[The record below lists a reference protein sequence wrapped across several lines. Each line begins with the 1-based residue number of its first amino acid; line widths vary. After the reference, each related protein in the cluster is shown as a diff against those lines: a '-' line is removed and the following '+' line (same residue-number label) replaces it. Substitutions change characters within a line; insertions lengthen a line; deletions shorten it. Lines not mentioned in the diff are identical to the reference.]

1 MKGLFIVILMALLI
15 TVLIFTGKFSKKESS
30 PQEMIKTI
38 DKSKKILID
47 SNIRCIQQA
56 LDLYYFDNNKYPDTL
71 DELIPQYLTSYN
83 ELIDSWGNKFK
94 LATDEEMNKTITSA
108 GRDGVMGNSDDIQR
122 RLQL

>member
-30 PQEMIKTI
+30 TQEMIKTI

-47 SNIRCIQQA
+47 SNIRCIQKA

-83 ELIDSWGNKFK
+83 ELIDPWGNRFK
-94 LATDEEMNKTITSA
+94 LETDEEMNKTITSA
-108 GRDGVMGNSDDIQR
+108 GRDGVIGNSDDIQR
-122 RLQL
+122 RL

>member
-47 SNIRCIQQA
+47 SNIKCIQQA
-56 LDLYYFDNNKYPDTL
+56 LDLYYSDNNKYPDTL
-71 DELIPQYLTSYN
+71 DELIPQYLNSFN
-83 ELIDSWGNKFK
+83 ELIDPWGNKFK

-108 GRDGVMGNSDDIQR
+108 GRDGVMENSDDIQR
-122 RLQL
+122 RLQ

>member
-122 RLQL
+122 RL

>member
-30 PQEMIKTI
+30 PQEMIKII

-47 SNIRCIQQA
+47 SNIRCIQKA

-71 DELIPQYLTSYN
+71 DELIPQYLNSYI
-83 ELIDSWGNKFK
+83 ELIDPWGNKFK
-94 LATDEEMNKTITSA
+94 LETDEEMNKTITSA
-108 GRDGVMGNSDDIQR
+108 GRDGIWGNPDDIQR
-122 RLQL
+122 RLQ